1 MIGRLRNWLQANE
14 ALYSFV
20 LHVLTGF
27 LAVGAHYS
35 VMWLLIETGTTGVPA
50 SAIGFLAGAVV
61 RFVTSYFKVFS
72 PGHGVPVA
80 LWRFVIALAFQ
91 WVANIALLKA
101 FLLADAPLW
110 GSQVAVTVLLTVVNF
125 LVYRWWV
132 FRSASQPEERSISP

>member
-14 ALYSFV
+14 AFYSFV

-35 VMWLLIETGTTGVPA
+35 VMWLLVQAGTAGVPA
-50 SAIGFLAGAVV
+50 SATGFLAGAVV

-91 WVANIALLKA
+91 WVANIGLLEL
-101 FLLADAPLW
+101 FLFAGAPLW
-110 GSQVAVTVLLTVVNF
+110 GGQIAVTVLLTVVNF

-132 FRSASQPEERSISP
+132 FRSMPQPGRATSP